1 MIDTRDLILDIINGT
16 KNGRIERYANRYV
29 VIADGDRLD
38 VTKTI
43 RILLKSKQVTPDQIA
58 EIGN

>member
-1 MIDTRDLILDIINGT
+1 MNTSNLILDILNGT
-16 KNGRIERYANRYV
+16 KDGRVERYANRYV
-29 VIADGDRLD
+29 AIADGDRLD

-43 RILLKSKQVTPDQIA
+43 RILLKSKQITPDQIA